1 MAKFILLYRCLMLT
15 SNVFDMLYD
24 QAKALPDE
32 QRLDYLLDNCDDTDE
47 ALQILEEIRTWEQIH
62 EQRPRA

>member
-1 MAKFILLYRCLMLT
+1 MLT

-32 QRLDYLLDNCDDTDE
+32 QRMDYLLDNCDDTGE
-47 ALQILEEIRTWEQIH
+47 ALQILEEIRTWEQIN
-62 EQRPRA
+62 EQGPRV